1 MLRTDTRKFRDR
13 LSWHAPGLGVPLVAG
28 LICFLWA
35 LAGWLTVIPNQ
46 DILADGIQA
55 QSILSDPRIVLSF
68 PGQKHGGPL
77 EYPATLL
84 AEWILP
90 GNYFA
95 NAAIRP
101 VLAFATGFV
110 VALLFRALFP
120 SAPSWALLAA
130 MATGPTIIHGLL
142 GPEGNP
148 VGVWWLQPNWDMAWL
163 LVSSGALV
171 LTKSRLLS
179 PLGMFLGG
187 LLVGLGLF
195 AHPAI
200 VLLILPLMV
209 LVCLRTIPRL
219 PQATV
224 ALVGAGVG
232 VIPAAI
238 SYVVNARINTWDPS
252 HGAFIAVDYY
262 WDMGRAVLGLDGIP
276 DYMFA
281 LLPFGIGLAPSQ
293 TTLSAIVQS
302 VLVGLFVATVTVAA
316 LIASIHAVRSRQPLS
331 AGGAIAVAWV
341 AAFLGFILFI
351 TFVDPVWIY
360 SSGLAILYWIT
371 VGALPAVITPRILAV
386 SITVVW
392 IGISAV
398 STLGHNWNFYSKFGD
413 RVTSKIEVMN
423 QQQAIARALDRE
435 NVDVI
440 FGSYYDAI
448 PIGYASGGQLRTIT
462 NRYNRFPLTPQE
474 LDAGPLAIAIKK
486 YPREDWGIES
496 LEHVQRECAPAQ
508 DSLLPELDDFL
519 LFECPPSALVFNR

>member
-1 MLRTDTRKFRDR
+1 MQGTQRDR
-13 LSWHAPGLGVPLVAG
+13 GKRAVDRNLSRLLTPILAG

-35 LAGWLTVIPNQ
+35 LAGWLAVVPNQ

-55 QSILSDPRIVLSF
+55 QSMLSDPRIVLSF

-77 EYPATLL
+77 EYPFTLV
-84 AEWILP
+84 AEWLLP

-101 VLAFATGFV
+101 LLAFATGFV
-110 VALLFRALFP
+110 VALLLRSLFP
-120 SAPSWALLAA
+120 TAPSWSLLAA

-142 GPEGNP
+142 GPEGNS

-171 LTKSRLLS
+171 LSKARLLP
-179 PLGMFLGG
+179 PLGLFLGG

-209 LVCLRTIPRL
+209 LVWLRVVPKMS
-219 PQATV
+219 QVVV
-224 ALVGAGVG
+224 ALTGAALGV
-232 VIPAAI
+232 VPAAI
-238 SYVVNARINTWDPS
+238 SYVVNAKVNTWDPS
-252 HGAFIAVDYY
+252 HGAFIALNYY
-262 WDMGRAVLGLDGIP
+262 WDMGRAVFGLDGIP

-293 TTLSAIVQS
+293 TAIPGTLQS
-302 VLVGLFVATVTVAA
+302 VLVGLFLVIVVLTSVLCVIRAA
-316 LIASIHAVRSRQPLS
+316 RTRQRLGP
-331 AGGAIAVAWV
+331 GGALATAWLAAVV
-341 AAFLGFILFI
+341 GFFIFI

-360 SSGLAILYWIT
+360 SSGLAILYWLT
-371 VGALPAVITPRILAV
+371 VGALPAAITPRSLAIV
-386 SITVVW
+386 VTVVW
-392 IGISAV
+392 IGVSAV
-398 STLGHNWNFYSKFGD
+398 STLGHNWDFYSKFGD
-413 RVTSKIEVMN
+413 RVVSKIDVMN
-423 QQQAIARALDRE
+423 RQQAIARALDQDG
-435 NVDVI
+435 VDVI

-448 PIGYASGGQLRTIT
+448 PIGYASGGDLRTIT

-474 LDAGPLAIAIKK
+474 LDSGSLTIAIHEQ
-486 YPREDWGIES
+486 PTEDWGVES
-496 LEHVQRECAPAQ
+496 LEHVQRECMPL
-508 DSLLPELDDFL
+508 SNSSLPELDDFL